1 MFGHVGERKAK
12 LVGDIDRID
21 RLEMEVVAS
30 LEVIRMRWR
39 RKKNLMGVVEQEEI
53 AWMQRAKIK
62 WLKEGDMNTSYFRE
76 VAKGRKSKNL
86 ISSYFSV
93 VRWF

>member
-1 MFGHVGERKAK
+1 
-12 LVGDIDRID
+12 
-21 RLEMEVVAS
+21 
-30 LEVIRMRWR
+30 
-39 RKKNLMGVVEQEEI
+39 MGVVEQEEI

-62 WLKEGDMNTSYFRE
+62 WLKEGDINTSYFRE